1 MESLDSIL
9 TEQMYIVV
17 ILSIVF
23 FLFACA
29 GITVFITYMILNRYS
44 DFGKVSVCSI
54 HQYSN
59 DGINYTVIREKAL
72 LDEKM
77 NSYFYMVRIR
87 TKTSGIPFRS
97 SFLKI
102 PKKQT
107 SEKAD
112 CPNIGSYILIDFR

>member
-72 LDEKM
+72 LDEK
-77 NSYFYMVRIR
+77 NEFILLYGENPY
-87 TKTSGIPFRS
+87 
-97 SFLKI
+97 
-102 PKKQT
+102 
-107 SEKAD
+107 E
-112 CPNIGSYILIDFR
+112 NIGHSIPEQLLKNSETTNL